1 MSKLELI
8 QIINDRLKTN
18 GLTNYK
24 CVNVHRISINHSYY
38 TSINCMADFEDSSDM
53 IQFTIKKQMSKIA
66 ASDIEQLFKHMC
78 KMKI

>member
-8 QIINDRLKTN
+8 QIINNRLKTN
-18 GLTNYK
+18 GLINYT
-24 CVNVHRISINHSYY
+24 CLNIHRISVNHSYY
-38 TSINCMADFEDSSDM
+38 TSINCMADFDDSSNM
-53 IQFTIKKQMSKIA
+53 IQFTIKKQMSKLT